1 MIQLLYIQN
10 MENFAEALEKCR
22 GNVLLHLPDNTTCD
36 LKSNP
41 AVAQVLKLLPSGYN
55 DLRLSLSDS
64 HDSSVFMRYMMAA
77 ANTR

>member
-1 MIQLLYIQN
+1 MIQLMYIKN
-10 MENFAEALEKCR
+10 MEKFAEALEKCQ

-41 AVAQVLKLLPSGYN
+41 AAAQMLQLLPSGYN

-64 HDSSVFMRYMMAA
+64 RDSSVFMRYMMAA
-77 ANTR
+77 ANA